1 MELSFTDALLLLGV
15 VQGGVVIFATF
26 RRRSPNLLA
35 LRLFGLIII
44 TLALSTL
51 GAFRTYLLNDYLY
64 SVQARLLFQFFPYFT
79 FLLLGP
85 AIYFYCKSLLN
96 PAFRL
101 QSKDRLHFLPVV
113 LELAPFLLA
122 LVAALSYTFRTISLD
137 QALRLTDHLG
147 STEFYMLIPRVVSI
161 SVYLWLSWK
170 LLADHRSKTTAA
182 VKRWLYRFLF
192 IFTLLDVI
200 YGVVTIVLV
209 SPWSYLILEDF
220 PYSLAYLV
228 HYPIVG
234 FMYFLTVKFMLQQ
247 IPWSNNSATISGIEA
262 KAKKLCQLMEDEK
275 LYRDPGLKLKQLSLR
290 SGMTE
295 KSISFILNQ
304 HYQKG
309 FNDFVNEYRVQEAL
323 QKIQNDTLK
332 QLSLEGIA
340 FEVGF
345 SSRSTFYRAFKKVT
359 QKLPTD
365 FMS

>member
-1 MELSFTDALLLLGV
+1 MELSLTTALLLLGV

-44 TLALSTL
+44 TLSLSTL

-85 AIYFYCKSLLN
+85 AIYFYCKSLLK
-96 PAFRL
+96 PTFRL
-101 QSKDRLHFLPVV
+101 QSKDKLHFLPVV
-113 LELAPFLLA
+113 LELTPFLLA
-122 LVAALSYTFRTISLD
+122 LIAALSYTFRTISLD

-147 STEFYMLIPRVVSI
+147 ATEFYMLIPRVLSI
-161 SVYLWLSWK
+161 SIYLGLSWK
-170 LLADHRSKTTAA
+170 LLANHRNKTTAA
-182 VKRWLYRFLF
+182 VAQWLYSFLF

-200 YGVVTIVLV
+200 YGVVAIVLI

-247 IPWSNNSATISGIEA
+247 IPWSNKIAAISEVGE
-262 KAKKLCQLMEDEK
+262 KAKKLCQLMEVEK
-275 LYRDPGLKLKQLSLR
+275 LYLDPGLKLKQLSLR

-295 KSISFILNQ
+295 KSISSILNQ
-304 HYQKG
+304 HFQKG

-323 QKIQNDTLK
+323 RKIQNDKLK
-332 QLSLEGIA
+332 QLTLEGIA